1 MGVLNA
7 SAIKKQLNDWKLLPE
22 PERLTELYFNNSS
35 NLPMT
40 YTPNQSQSF
49 SFTVHNVEY
58 RNMTYYYTISVG
70 SSQSSSTP
78 LQRGSFYL
86 AQNQYKNIPVSLMV
100 PDLGSRIQIIVTLT
114 NPSESIDYWVV
125 RSSL

>member
-35 NLPMT
+35 NLPTT

-49 SFTVHNVEY
+49 SFSVHNLEY
-58 RNMTYYYTISVG
+58 RNMSYYYTISVG
-70 SSQSSSTP
+70 SGQSSSTP

-86 AQNQYKNIPVSLMV
+86 AQNHYKKIPVSLAM
-100 PDLGSRIQIIVTLT
+100 PDLGSRTKVIVSLT
-114 NPSESIDYWVV
+114 NPNESIDYWVT
-125 RSSL
+125 RASQ